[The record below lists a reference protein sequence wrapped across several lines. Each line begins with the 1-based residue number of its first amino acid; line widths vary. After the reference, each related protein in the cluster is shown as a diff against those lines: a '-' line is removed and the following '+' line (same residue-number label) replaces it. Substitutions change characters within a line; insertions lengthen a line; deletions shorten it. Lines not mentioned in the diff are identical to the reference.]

1 MTIGHPCSTRRGRKF
16 REAYRNAQ
24 PLCEPCLRKGKIAQ
38 TDEVHHIV
46 PVSKGGPTPGPTSRA
61 GPRTAI
67 SEPTA
72 LVLGRRSI
80 RRRGCQSASIGG
92 TRRKS
97 LRTERA
103 ETARQSRIEMDHAR

>member
-46 PVSKGGPTPGPTSRA
+46 PVSKGGTDAWSNLESRSEDCHKRA
-61 GPRTAI
+61 HGARPR
-67 SEPTA
+67 
-72 LVLGRRSI
+72 
-80 RRRGCQSASIGG
+80 SAVDPKTGLPIGEHWWN
-92 TRRKS
+92 S
-97 LRTERA
+97 
-103 ETARQSRIEMDHAR
+103 